1 MSQRYVRVRSL
12 SGQLHYG
19 ILQPDRRVK
28 VLDASPWRNG
38 QLTETELALED
49 YRLLAP
55 CAPSKVIAVGR
66 NYAKHASE
74 MGNEVPKTP
83 LLFMKPP
90 TAVTATGAPIF
101 YPSQSERV
109 DYEGEL
115 AVVIGARA
123 KDCSVDEARNKI
135 WGYTIANDVTA
146 RDLQRQENQWT
157 RAKGFDSFCPLGPWI
172 VKEIPAGAH
181 VRTFINDAPEPA
193 QSGSISD
200 MVFSPEYL
208 VAHISQ
214 TMTLLP
220 GDVVLTGTPEG
231 VGEVAVGDRVRIEI
245 EGIGCLENP
254 VQRKVPK
261 LKPQIPS
268 EVMHPHSVTNSEKAP
283 DSKELAL

>member
-1 MSQRYVRVRSL
+1 MSQRYVRVRSS

-19 ILQPDRRVK
+19 ILQPDRGVK
-28 VLDASPWRNG
+28 VLDASPWRGG
-38 QLTETELALED
+38 QLTNIELAAED

-66 NYAKHASE
+66 NYAKHAAE
-74 MGNEVPKTP
+74 LGNELPKTP

-90 TAVTATGAPIF
+90 TAVTAVNMPIF
-101 YPSQSERV
+101 YPPQSERV

-115 AVVIGARA
+115 AVVIGERT
-123 KDCSVDEARNKI
+123 KDCEIDEVHNKI

-181 VRTFINDAPEPA
+181 VRTFINDAQTPA
-193 QSGSISD
+193 QSGSIAD

-208 VAHISQ
+208 VAYISQ
-214 TMTLLP
+214 AITLLP

-231 VGEVAVGDRVRIEI
+231 VGAVEVGDRIRIEI
-245 EGIGCLENP
+245 EGIGCLENT
-254 VQRKVPK
+254 VQPKVKKRQPPP
-261 LKPQIPS
+261 LDWVTSQPQGS
-268 EVMHPHSVTNSEKAP
+268 CM
-283 DSKELAL
+283 

>member
-1 MSQRYVRVRSL
+1 M
-12 SGQLHYG
+12 
-19 ILQPDRRVK
+19 
-28 VLDASPWRNG
+28 DASPWRNG
-38 QLTETELALED
+38 HLTDVMLAPD
-49 YRLLAP
+49 AYRLLAP
-55 CAPSKVIAVGR
+55 CSPSKVIAVGR
-66 NYAKHASE
+66 NYAKHAAE
-74 MGNEVPKTP
+74 LGNEVPKLP

-90 TAVTATGAPIF
+90 TAVTAANEPIF
-101 YPSQSERV
+101 YPSQSQRV

-115 AVVIGARA
+115 AVVIGDRA
-123 KDCSVDEARNKI
+123 KDCSVEEARSKI

-157 RAKGFDSFCPLGPWI
+157 RAKGFDSFCPLGPWV

-181 VRTFINDAPEPA
+181 VRTFVNGAEMPA
-193 QSGSISD
+193 QDGSIAD

-231 VGEVAVGDRVRIEI
+231 VGEIMVGDRVRIEI

-254 VQRKVPK
+254 VRQRMSRIKLQPPSDAAKSKPLPDREGADREEIGATRKV
-261 LKPQIPS
+261 
-268 EVMHPHSVTNSEKAP
+268 N
-283 DSKELAL
+283 

>member
-19 ILQPDRRVK
+19 ILQPDRRVQ
-28 VLDASPWRNG
+28 VLDAPPWRNG
-38 QLTETELALED
+38 QLTERELALED

-55 CAPSKVIAVGR
+55 CTPSKIIAVGR
-66 NYAKHASE
+66 NYTKHAAE
-74 MGNEVPKTP
+74 MGNEVPKSP

-90 TAVTATGAPIF
+90 TAVTAAGSPIW
-101 YPSQSERV
+101 YPSQSQRV

-115 AVVIGARA
+115 AVVIGDRA
-123 KDCSVDEARNKI
+123 KDCDVAGARHKI

-157 RAKGFDSFCPLGPWI
+157 RAKGFDTFCPLGPWI
-172 VKEIPAGAH
+172 VKEISPGAH
-181 VRTFINDAPEPA
+181 VRTFVNDAPTPV
-193 QSGSISD
+193 QSGSIAD

-208 VAHISQ
+208 VAYISQ

-231 VGEVAVGDRVRIEI
+231 VGEVRVGDRIRIEI

-254 VQRKVPK
+254 VQQKQKRE
-261 LKPQIPS
+261 PQPFNEATLPNQIA
-268 EVMHPHSVTNSEKAP
+268 NSEKAP
-283 DSKELAL
+283 DSRELAL